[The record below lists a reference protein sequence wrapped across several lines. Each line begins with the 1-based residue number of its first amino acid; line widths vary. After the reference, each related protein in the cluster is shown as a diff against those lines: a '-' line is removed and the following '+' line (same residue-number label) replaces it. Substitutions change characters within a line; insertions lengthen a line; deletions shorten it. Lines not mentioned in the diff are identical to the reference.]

1 MINQQSVSRASFS
14 LSCSYCFS
22 NNWGECSWP
31 FCKASGRTD
40 PRDFRHTSKF
50 LTAVN
55 KKLYY
60 NVFTLG
66 CIYSSKYI
74 LLWSQWEMSSCCVS
88 PQGHEALPRSH
99 SVFSAVCFPRW
110 CAASALCPQQAPNIP
125 WRERL
130 CSCTVP
136 YGAECFNTAW
146 QSECFRLVSETIRID
161 ASLLNLM
168 IKQLLLPAE
177 LFFWRGESLA
187 PDETWDR
194 GLLIVD
200 AHKHPLSGERDWIAV

>member
-1 MINQQSVSRASFS
+1 M
-14 LSCSYCFS
+14 
-22 NNWGECSWP
+22 
-31 FCKASGRTD
+31 D
-40 PRDFRHTSKF
+40 
-50 LTAVN
+50 
-55 KKLYY
+55 Y

-66 CIYSSKYI
+66 YIYSSQYI
-74 LLWSQWEMSSCCVS
+74 LLWSLWEMCSCCAS

-99 SVFSAVCFPRW
+99 SAFSPALQCVFLTDVQRQHSVHSRLQIF
-110 CAASALCPQQAPNIP
+110 L
-125 WRERL
+125 RERF

-168 IKQLLLPAE
+168 IKQVLLPAE

-187 PDETWDR
+187 PDKTGGCWLWVQTPSVR
-194 GLLIVD
+194 RNRTG
-200 AHKHPLSGERDWIAV
+200 

>member
-1 MINQQSVSRASFS
+1 M
-14 LSCSYCFS
+14 
-22 NNWGECSWP
+22 
-31 FCKASGRTD
+31 
-40 PRDFRHTSKF
+40 
-50 LTAVN
+50 
-55 KKLYY
+55 YY
-60 NVFTLG
+60 NVFTLA

-74 LLWSQWEMSSCCVS
+74 LLWSLWEMCSCCAS

-99 SVFSAVCFPRW
+99 SAFSPALQCVFLTDVQRQRSVHSRLQIFP
-110 CAASALCPQQAPNIP
+110 
-125 WRERL
+125 RERL

-136 YGAECFNTAW
+136 YGAECFNAAW
-146 QSECFRLVSETIRID
+146 QSECFRLVSEAIRID

-177 LFFWRGESLA
+177 LFFWRGASLA

-200 AHKHPLSGERDWIAV
+200 THKHPLSGEKELDSCLAVAGPLPQGSVEQVAFPV